1 MIYTSAELFNAFAE
15 DTRQIMVRVKI
26 NGAAFDN
33 DNISTLNL
41 EYGSM
46 DGANFSLGSTFASSL
61 KITFAEL
68 VEGLAEL
75 DEIEVE
81 MGVVLPNGTIEYV
94 PMGTFIINEEVM
106 MDRNNNTTS
115 IDALDRM
122 VMLGNIYESTL
133 PGESAQI
140 IDIAVDIANQAGV
153 VVSNDFDRLR
163 TDSIQIPR
171 EKTLREAIGIIAQF
185 EVGFATFN
193 RDGEL
198 AIRRLNDPDFD
209 ISPEDYTLKG
219 LVKNEV
225 PFRLNGVQC
234 QIGDS
239 ENDTLQAGAST
250 GNRIILNNPSMTQ
263 EHLDRIY
270 TELSTLNYYPF
281 SLDWYGHPA
290 LEAGDWIEIEDLQG
304 NKFKTPNLHYT
315 LDFNGGLK
323 AKSQAETTS
332 SSEVVYQYKSPLK
345 QEIQAIA
352 ARLSA
357 SGGNHV
363 YDDLTPPT
371 NPKEGDIWF
380 RPNGPDVDV
389 LMYKRNEDG
398 ELEWIVIMSAE
409 LTRQLRETV
418 EQVQKDIIEEKKRID
433 EAYEYADN
441 MVVDIV
447 AGMDDY
453 INIELDE
460 RGFGVDFTDRITEI
474 NAAAQEALN
483 RSEVTGEIIGNDG
496 RTLYNRNRL
505 LGDTTR
511 TITYEEGSIQIRHNG
526 EGFMDNAPYVLS
538 MKATEKPYAQLEEL
552 EYISDV
558 NIITPLDTITEYI
571 TIGRGE

>member
-1 MIYTSAELFNAFAE
+1 MIYTSIELFNAFTE

-26 NGAAFDN
+26 NGAVFDN

-81 MGVVLPNGTIEYV
+81 LGAVLPNETIEYV
-94 PMGTFIINEEVM
+94 KMGTFIINEEVI
-106 MDRNNNTTS
+106 MDRNNNATS

-122 VMLGNIYESTL
+122 VTLGNIYESTL
-133 PGESAQI
+133 PGESARI

-153 VVSNDFDRLR
+153 VVSSDFDRLR
-163 TDSIQIPR
+163 TDSIRIPQGH
-171 EKTLREAIGIIAQF
+171 TLRDAIGLIAQF

-198 AIRRLNDPDFD
+198 AIRKLNDPSFN
-209 ISPEDYTLKG
+209 ITPEDYTMKG

-250 GNRIILNNPSMTQ
+250 GNQIILNNPSMTQ

-270 TELSTLNYYPF
+270 AELNTLNYYPF
-281 SLDWYGHPA
+281 TLGWYGHPA

-345 QEIQAIA
+345 QEIQTIA

-371 NPKEGDIWF
+371 NPKEGDLWF
-380 RPNGPDVDV
+380 KPEGPDTII
-389 LMYKRNEDG
+389 LIYERLEDG
-398 ELEWIVIMSAE
+398 SLGWVEKLNSGDTTKNARAVEEV
-409 LTRQLRETV
+409 QRE
-418 EQVQKDIIEEKKRID
+418 IEVAKERAN
-433 EAYEYADN
+433 EAYQYADDMATDITAN
-441 MVVDIV
+441 M
-447 AGMDDY
+447 GDY
-453 INIELDE
+453 IDVEFDE
-460 RGFGVDFTDRITEI
+460 RGFGIDFADRINEI
-474 NAAAQEALN
+474 NTLAQEALN
-483 RSEVTGEIIGNDG
+483 RSDVVGEIVGNDG

-511 TITYEEGSIQIRHNG
+511 TIMHEEGSINLYHNG
-526 EGFMDNAPYVLS
+526 EGFMNRAPYVLS
-538 MKATEKPYAQLEEL
+538 MKAIEKLYPQLD
-552 EYISDV
+552 YISDILV
-558 NIITPLDTITEYI
+558 ETTLDTITEYI
-571 TIGRGE
+571 TIGREN